1 MPLCTC
7 SCRRQPIQFGHIAIR
22 WADLGTTVDQKPHVQ
37 TSPKLSVHVTCGH
50 GSVVLW
56 RQCCTYFKLC
66 GWSYIVSHNEIL
78 IQPWSLQ
85 CSELFTVTHQVA
97 PLNCA
102 PMGEACCHWL
112 LLFCFLCCCHHCYV
126 LMLRLLMVCLLWCFL
141 CHFNYHNGS
150 L

>member
-7 SCRRQPIQFGHIAIR
+7 SCRRQPIQFGHVAIR

-37 TSPKLSVHVTCGH
+37 TSPKLSIQCYLWPWLSLALTTVQYVLP
-50 GSVVLW
+50 VLW
-56 RQCCTYFKLC
+56 MMSYF
-66 GWSYIVSHNEIL
+66 SHNGIW

-97 PLNCA
+97 PLNCTA
-102 PMGEACCHWL
+102 MGKVCCHWL
-112 LLFCFLCCCHHCYV
+112 LLFCFLCCCHCYG

-141 CHFNYHNGS
+141 CHFSYHNGS